1 MLLLRESV
9 DFADVQLLTEADSS
23 GKKSLFIEGI
33 FAQAEKKNRNGRIY
47 PKAVMEKSINDYI
60 TNHVSKKRA
69 LGEISHPEGRPQVKP
84 ELASHLI
91 TELRF
96 DNNDVYGKAKVLET
110 PQGQVLAGLL
120 NGGVQMGVSTRGLGT
135 VAERSGS
142 TFVNDDYVVMAID
155 AVADPSGIDCFV
167 DAVNESQEWLVLDN
181 GQVIEKMQQEIKKT
195 QLTEERK
202 LQMLQEFFA
211 SLGRKQ

>member
-1 MLLLRESV
+1 
-9 DFADVQLLTEADSS
+9 
-23 GKKSLFIEGI
+23 
-33 FAQAEKKNRNGRIY
+33 
-47 PKAVMEKSINDYI
+47 MEKSITDYI
-60 TNHVSKKRA
+60 DNQVKKKRA
-69 LGEISHPEGRPQVKP
+69 LGEISHPSDRPQVKP

-96 DNNDVYGKAKVLET
+96 DGNDVYGKAKVLET

-135 VAERSGS
+135 VVERAGS
-142 TFVNDDYVVMAID
+142 TFVNNDYVIMAID

-167 DAVNESQEWLVLDN
+167 DAVNESREWLVLDN
-181 GQVIEKMQQEIKKT
+181 GQVIERMRQEIKKT

-202 LQMLQEFFA
+202 YQMMSEFFA
-211 SLGRKQ
+211 SLK

>member
-1 MLLLRESV
+1 MLLLREAV
-9 DFADVQLLTEADSS
+9 DFADVQLLTEADES
-23 GKKSLFIEGI
+23 GKKSLMIEGI

-47 PKAVMEKSINDYI
+47 PKAVLEKQVNAYI
-60 TNHVSKKRA
+60 ENFVKKKRA
-69 LGEISHPEGRPQVKP
+69 LSEISHPEGRPQVKP

-96 DNNDVYGKAKVLET
+96 EGNNVYGKAKVLET

-135 VAERSGS
+135 VVERAGS
-142 TFVNDDYVVMAID
+142 TFVNDDYVICAID
-155 AVADPSGIDCFV
+155 AVSDPSGIDCFV

-181 GQVIEKMQQEIKKT
+181 GQIVEKMKQEIKKT
-195 QLTEERK
+195 HLTEERK
-202 LQMLQEFFA
+202 FQMLQQFFA
-211 SLGRKQ
+211 SLR

>member
-1 MLLLRESV
+1 MLLLREAV
-9 DFADVQLLTEADSS
+9 DFADVQLLTEADAS

-47 PKAVMEKSINDYI
+47 PKSVMEKSINTYI
-60 TNHVSKKRA
+60 QNHVEKKRA

-91 TELRF
+91 TELKF
-96 DNNDVYGKAKVLET
+96 QGNDVYGKAKVLET

-135 VAERSGS
+135 VCEKSGQ
-142 TFVNDDYVVMAID
+142 TFVNDDYVIMAVD

-167 DAVNESQEWLVLDN
+167 DAVNESQEWLVLDD
-181 GQVIEKMQQEIKKT
+181 GRVIEKLQQEIKKT
-195 QLTEERK
+195 HLTEERK
-202 LQMLQEFFA
+202 FEMLKEFFE
-211 SLGRKQ
+211 SLR